1 MAMNAWLPRI
11 EAGSDP
17 KYQVIAR
24 AFAQAILNG
33 QLPAGEKLP
42 PHRSLASELHVTTG
56 TISRAYAEL
65 ERQGLANARVGDG
78 TYVAQARA
86 REMSPGTAHGMIRPG
101 MPQAPALI
109 DLGQNVPQSTGEA
122 AALCA
127 TMNGLPPNCCNT
139 RRRRARCAIASRA
152 PHGSGV
158 PAVRRAHRAC
168 W

>member
-65 ERQGLANARVGDG
+65 ERQGLRG
-78 TYVAQARA
+78 
-86 REMSPGTAHGMIRPG
+86 
-101 MPQAPALI
+101 
-109 DLGQNVPQSTGEA
+109 A
-122 AALCA
+122 AAWRDQRIA
-127 TMNGLPPNCCNT
+127 ADRSWPERAAIDGRSGRVVGNT
-139 RRRRARCAIASRA
+139 RRYRHRPA
-152 PHGSGV
+152 PHG
-158 PAVRRAHRAC
+158 RT
-168 W
+168 

>member
-11 EAGSDP
+11 DAGSDP

-78 TYVAQARA
+78 TYVAHARLCPKTSRGRA
-86 REMSPGTAHGMIRPG
+86 PGPHRG
-101 MPQAPALI
+101 
-109 DLGQNVPQSTGEA
+109 
-122 AALCA
+122 
-127 TMNGLPPNCCNT
+127 
-139 RRRRARCAIASRA
+139 RRRHGHSRA
-152 PHGSGV
+152 PAA
-158 PAVRRAHRAC
+158 PLRQRRG
-168 W
+168 